1 MGETRLE
8 EVRQVRDD
16 RGWYHGDIPREEE
29 KMNSR
34 YILEKDQTEVRMKM
48 IQKGRRNLR

>member
-1 MGETRLE
+1 MRETRLE

-16 RGWYHGDIPREEE
+16 RGWYHGDISREE

-34 YILEKDQTEVRMKM
+34 YIFEKDQTELRMKR